1 MTFEKSPKMRAR
13 MGKQLQIAHQMVK
26 GPNPFGAPGFIACVH
41 TTGRAPD
48 RSVIMSQYVQR
59 ATGVA
64 KQAAEVFSKRVVPP
78 AVEYYNATMA
88 KNAQYVVKDPAAVD
102 KLGKQLVY
110 SNLAKLPVMVEGAQA
125 EMNIVKQKWAGRMD
139 LPMTEV
145 RSPGAMSSVIPRT
158 VFACPARVFLA
169 RGVGSIEG
177 RPKSH
182 PRLTYPLSAHR
193 RLAPPLSSPRRCT
206 RGSASGKSSAEAG
219 A

>member
-1 MTFEKSPKMRAR
+1 MRAR

-88 KNAQYVVKDPAAVD
+88 KNAQYVAVQD
-102 KLGKQLVY
+102 RK
-110 SNLAKLPVMVEGAQA
+110 
-125 EMNIVKQKWAGRMD
+125 KQKRN
-139 LPMTEV
+139 
-145 RSPGAMSSVIPRT
+145 RSRSAAWTSIDFPLE
-158 VFACPARVFLA
+158 PAV
-169 RGVGSIEG
+169 
-177 RPKSH
+177 
-182 PRLTYPLSAHR
+182 SAHR
-193 RLAPPLSSPRRCT
+193 KAHQPRPRD
-206 RGSASGKSSAEAG
+206 G
-219 A
+219 

>member
-1 MTFEKSPKMRAR
+1 MTFEKSQKMRAR

-145 RSPGAMSSVIPRT
+145 
-158 VFACPARVFLA
+158 
-169 RGVGSIEG
+169 
-177 RPKSH
+177 
-182 PRLTYPLSAHR
+182 
-193 RLAPPLSSPRRCT
+193 
-206 RGSASGKSSAEAG
+206 
-219 A
+219 

>member
-1 MTFEKSPKMRAR
+1 MTFEKSQKMRAR

-78 AVEYYNATMA
+78 AVEYYKATMA
-88 KNAQYVVKDPAAVD
+88 K
-102 KLGKQLVY
+102 LGKPLV
-110 SNLAKLPVMVEGAQA
+110 SSTLAKLPVMVEGAQA

-145 RSPGAMSSVIPRT
+145 
-158 VFACPARVFLA
+158 
-169 RGVGSIEG
+169 
-177 RPKSH
+177 
-182 PRLTYPLSAHR
+182 
-193 RLAPPLSSPRRCT
+193 
-206 RGSASGKSSAEAG
+206 
-219 A
+219 